1 MEGKEW
7 KVFERVSDAF
17 RKIILAAGWNKWG
30 KTKEK
35 QPRLV
40 FITIRHLPGNHPNRD
55 LIVKPHKSC

>member
-35 QPRLV
+35 
-40 FITIRHLPGNHPNRD
+40 
-55 LIVKPHKSC
+55 